1 MRALLKVCLVVF
13 LFVPLTAY
21 AGKATVKVEYVDQSR
36 FKKEKLFRIYIDV
49 KDSSGS
55 VPEIDAEDV
64 QIIIDQNTVEEG
76 DDAKSSINIRNA
88 SDFDDYLGM
97 DVILV
102 LPTTESIKAEARL
115 MEQIQRG
122 ADRFVDRLNENDRS
136 AVWTFD
142 ACGVRERKDLNT
154 QHENASKE
162 ISRLATFECNKT
174 TGGDEPRLLGEYLV
188 KVLEKGFTALED
200 EPNRRTALLLLTD
213 GRDDTALKSRERAE
227 DQRDAVTECAK
238 RIKRCNK
245 EIEDVVT
252 RFYVIGLGGFGDEK
266 TQVLDLIRS
275 TSEETGASIIKVPA
289 ARANPDD
296 VKDAFENM
304 ADRILGQQVIE
315 WKPRKVRRYSELQ
328 VRLSNLKVTSTPPYT
343 PEDGFKTR
351 SKSIWS
357 SIFTFFKWV
366 FIIGI
371 IVLVIMLI
379 VKAIRNRGD
388 KEEYIEAP
396 ASDAGARAMLT
407 VVGGPDMGMEI
418 PIVDEVTSFG
428 RSDACDIQFSDAAM
442 SRRHAA
448 IRMDKMRFELSD
460 IQSSSGT
467 FVNGRKVEKCFLQD
481 GDKIM
486 LAKTEIS
493 FRLVR

>member
-21 AGKATVKVEYVDQSR
+21 AGKAAVKVEYVDQSR
-36 FKKEKLFRIYIDV
+36 FKKEGLFRIYIDV
-49 KDSSGS
+49 KDSEGT
-55 VPEIDAEDV
+55 VPELDPEDV
-64 QIIIDQNTVEEG
+64 QIIIDQVTVEEG
-76 DDAKSSINIRNA
+76 DDAKSSINIRKA
-88 SDFDDYLGM
+88 SDFDDYMGM

-102 LPTTESIKAEARL
+102 LPTTESIKAEATL
-115 MEQIQRG
+115 MAEIQRG
-122 ADRFVDRLNENDRS
+122 ARDFVESLSESDRS
-136 AVWTFD
+136 AVWTYD
-142 ACGVRERKDLNT
+142 GCGVKERKDLNT
-154 QHENASKE
+154 QHESALKA
-162 ISRLATFECNKT
+162 ISRITTFECDVT
-174 TGGDEPRLLGEYLV
+174 AGEPRLLKGYLT
-188 KVLEKGFTALED
+188 KILEKGFTGIED
-200 EPNRRTALLLLTD
+200 EPNRRTALLLLSD
-213 GRDDTALKSRERAE
+213 GRDDTAQKENSRDKAE
-227 DQRDAVTECAK
+227 SQRDAVTDCAL
-238 RIKRCNK
+238 RVKRCNK
-245 EIEDVVT
+245 EIEDVAT
-252 RFYVIGLGGFGDEK
+252 RFYVIGLEGLGNEQTGVFDLLKTTAEK
-266 TQVLDLIRS
+266 T
-275 TSEETGASIIKVPA
+275 GGSIIEVA
-289 ARANPDD
+289 GARVNPEEVSNDF
-296 VKDAFENM
+296 KNM
-304 ADRILGQQVIE
+304 VDRILGQQIIE
-315 WKPRKVRRYSELQ
+315 WKPRKVRQGSELQ
-328 VRLSNLKVTSTPPYT
+328 VRLSNLKITSKLYT

-351 SKSIWS
+351 SKSVWS

-379 VKAIRNRGD
+379 VKMIRNRGD

-396 ASDAGARAMLT
+396 AYDAGARAMLT

-486 LAKTEIS
+486 LAKTEMS